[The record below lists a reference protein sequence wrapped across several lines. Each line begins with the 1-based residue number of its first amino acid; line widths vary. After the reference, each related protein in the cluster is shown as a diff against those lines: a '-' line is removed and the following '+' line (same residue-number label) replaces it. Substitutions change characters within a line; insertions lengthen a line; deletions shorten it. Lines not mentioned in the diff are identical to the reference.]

1 MPRTSKPSQ
10 PFPDR
15 LCAVIANASARLAIH
30 QLHQAARFTRTIE
43 LRLDWLRSDTERDK
57 FLAALH
63 RLPRR
68 GLTLIATCRRVLGGG
83 KLIGG
88 AEAELYWLSQARDAG
103 CKWCDLEIETLR
115 ELPGQSARSLPIPA
129 KILLSFHDFERTPPL
144 PRTLTHARRGEADA
158 IKIAAR
164 ARTIS

>member
-103 CKWCDLEIETLR
+103 KRC
-115 ELPGQSARSLPIPA
+115 
-129 KILLSFHDFERTPPL
+129 
-144 PRTLTHARRGEADA
+144 
-158 IKIAAR
+158 
-164 ARTIS
+164 